1 MAIEETIAETPPATE
16 NTTRL
21 LIDGPWIFSAM
32 FTAMHCAKTSINLEY
47 YIFEDI
53 VSDGEHLVDLLIAK
67 RHQGVAVN
75 IIYDS
80 YGVAR
85 GTAKGN
91 RIFSKRF
98 PPKRSGGELALNDD
112 GASPAD
118 FFTSFWPSKGPYL
131 KRRKSG
137 PWSVIPEVS

>member
-1 MAIEETIAETPPATE
+1 
-16 NTTRL
+16 
-21 LIDGPWIFSAM
+21 M

-53 VSDGEHLVDLLIAK
+53 VSGGEHLVDLLIAK
-67 RHQGVAVN
+67 RQQGVAVN
-75 IIYDS
+75 TIYDS

-91 RIFSKRF
+91 RIFSKTF
-98 PPKRSGGELALNDD
+98 PAKSSGGKLALNDD

-118 FFTSFWPSKGPYL
+118 FFDL
-131 KRRKSG
+131 VLAVKRPLFEAAEKR
-137 PWSVIPEVS
+137 SVERYS